1 MSRFETTHWSVVL
14 RSRGE
19 QADARAAL
27 ESLCR
32 TYRPPVLAYI
42 RARGHAPDVAEDL
55 AQGFFVS
62 FIERAVHAQADPARG
77 RFRSLLL
84 TALKH
89 FLGDEVDRERAL
101 KRGGAVQHA
110 PLDAIDTHDQLD
122 DARQPTTPEQ
132 VFERSWAETVL
143 RAALHRLQA
152 EIAKAGKT
160 DLFDALSEFLIERP
174 SEDDYA
180 RLAETLQMKRGTLA
194 VAVHRLRAR
203 LQACVREELAETA
216 ADAASFDQ
224 EIDHMHKTLPH
235 LLAPG

>member
-1 MSRFETTHWSVVL
+1 MARFDTTHWSVVL
-14 RSRGE
+14 HTRGE
-19 QADARAAL
+19 QPGARAAL

-62 FIERAVHAQADPARG
+62 FIERAMHAQADPARG
-77 RFRSLLL
+77 RFRSFLL

-89 FLGDEVDRERAL
+89 FLDDERDRERAL
-101 KRGGAVQHA
+101 KRGGAVQHT
-110 PLDAIDTHDQLD
+110 PLDAIDTSDPLG
-122 DARQPTTPEQ
+122 DAQQPVTPDQ
-132 VFERSWAETVL
+132 VFEHSWAHTVL
-143 RAALHRLQA
+143 RTALRRLQA
-152 EIAKAGKT
+152 EVTAAGKA
-160 DLFDALSEFLIERP
+160 DLFAALSEFLVERP

-180 RLAETLQMKRGTLA
+180 RLAETLQMKRGTIA

-216 ADAASFDQ
+216 ADAASLNH
-224 EIDHMHKTLPH
+224 EIEHMHKTVPH
-235 LLAPG
+235 LLTPG